1 MKQNDKPMCERY
13 IENLIL
19 EKFVTIQEKYI
30 TELGEILKTGNS
42 YSIINRE
49 FLYKRDWNSTTRNPY
64 NLDEAISHIQDRYIS
79 ANTEYYNEIN
89 KVKHEKKYLTDK
101 NIIEYI
107 LGKDNIIKSQEEEY
121 SKLPEKLKEKNQYH
135 HLYISYREKMWYI
148 EAQDRYISQN
158 NITGEKVDKYKEY
171 KNNLI
176 KEFNGFV
183 KTIQDNDFPMILYRV
198 KNEFSNYVNE
208 QCKDH
213 FHNIYLLMK
222 TQLIDFENKYD
233 NELHSIMISQWRLL
247 SNIDMEG
254 SYNYNLMT
262 AIHNKIS
269 VTIKEDGTLLFD
281 YKKKFE
287 QPEFDEPKCKCKII
301 IPALTLIVV
310 SIIFLISHLLLTKYL

>member
-1 MKQNDKPMCERY
+1 
-13 IENLIL
+13 
-19 EKFVTIQEKYI
+19 
-30 TELGEILKTGNS
+30 
-42 YSIINRE
+42 
-49 FLYKRDWNSTTRNPY
+49 
-64 NLDEAISHIQDRYIS
+64 
-79 ANTEYYNEIN
+79 
-89 KVKHEKKYLTDK
+89 
-101 NIIEYI
+101 
-107 LGKDNIIKSQEEEY
+107 
-121 SKLPEKLKEKNQYH
+121 
-135 HLYISYREKMWYI
+135 MWYI

-183 KTIQDNDFPMILYRV
+183 KTIQDNYFPTMISYRV

-233 NELHSIMISQWRLL
+233 NELHSIMISQRQLL
-247 SNIDMEG
+247 SDRAG
-254 SYNYNLMT
+254 VYYLLT
-262 AIHNKIS
+262 AIQNKIS

-281 YKKKFE
+281 YKKEFE
-287 QPEFDEPKCKCKII
+287 QPKFDEPKCKGKII
-301 IPALTLIVV
+301 IPVLTLIVV